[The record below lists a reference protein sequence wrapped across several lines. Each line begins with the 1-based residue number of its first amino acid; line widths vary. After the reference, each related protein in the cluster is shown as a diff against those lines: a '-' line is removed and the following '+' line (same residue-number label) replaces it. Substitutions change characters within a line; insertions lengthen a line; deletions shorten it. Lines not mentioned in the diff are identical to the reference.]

1 MSVTFWTVDN
11 FIIREHFDSFN
22 FKTIVLFDGP
32 VEIDMVNID
41 KNIDDTKSYT
51 LTLYTEKF
59 QIHIDRKFILITN
72 HEFITDKDIIL
83 NDDSIKI
90 NLYDKTFIKGI
101 LEQINPKLY
110 ITNKILP
117 KKQYYNSININ
128 RRNLNPYENP
138 FNKKV
143 VPFNNAFDNSKS
155 VYHDPKLGD
164 ISTFDYCST
173 LLRQCDIDNTDEKQ
187 HHKDTKNSYE
197 KYVKDCESNL
207 KQYKEGENTCK
218 TQNNELQSENEE
230 LKKQNKYKLYLE
242 NEELKKQIESNNR
255 EINNLKSF
263 ISTHKTNITIFISM
277 WAVLLGLCIFLFFLT
292 INKHTK

>member
-1 MSVTFWTVDN
+1 M
-11 FIIREHFDSFN
+11 
-22 FKTIVLFDGP
+22 
-32 VEIDMVNID
+32 
-41 KNIDDTKSYT
+41 
-51 LTLYTEKF
+51 
-59 QIHIDRKFILITN
+59 
-72 HEFITDKDIIL
+72 
-83 NDDSIKI
+83 
-90 NLYDKTFIKGI
+90 
-101 LEQINPKLY
+101 
-110 ITNKILP
+110 P
-117 KKQYYNSININ
+117 KKEYYNSIN
-128 RRNLNPYENP
+128 RNLRYLHPYENP

-143 VPFNNAFDNSKS
+143 VPFNNAYDNSKS

-197 KYVKDCESNL
+197 KYVQDCERNL
-207 KQYKEGENTCK
+207 KQYKESENACK
-218 TQNNELQSENEE
+218 TQNNDLQSENEELKKQKNELQSQNEE

>member
-1 MSVTFWTVDN
+1 MSVTFWTVGN
-11 FIIREHFDSFN
+11 LPITEYFDSFK
-22 FKTIVLFDGP
+22 FQTIVLFDRP
-32 VEIDMVNID
+32 VQLDMLDINIQIYD
-41 KNIDDTKSYT
+41 KKSYT
-51 LTLYTEKF
+51 LTLYTENF
-59 QIHIDRKFILITN
+59 QIHIDRKYIYITN

-90 NLYDKTFIKGI
+90 NLYDRTFIKGI

-117 KKQYYNSININ
+117 KKKYYNSININ

-155 VYHDPKLGD
+155 VYHDPKLEA
-164 ISTFDYCST
+164 
-173 LLRQCDIDNTDEKQ
+173 LLRQCDINYTDEKQ

-197 KYVKDCESNL
+197 KYIQDCERNL
-207 KQYKEGENTCK
+207 KEYKESENTCK
-218 TQNNELQSENEE
+218 TQNNELQSENEKF
-230 LKKQNKYKLYLE
+230 KKQNKYKLYLE

-255 EINNLKSF
+255 EINYLKSF
-263 ISTHKTNITIFISM
+263 ISTHKTNITVFISM
-277 WAVLLGLCIFLFFLT
+277 WALLLGLFIFLFFLT
-292 INKHTK
+292 INKHKK